1 MIGGRLGGLA
11 AFLLQ
16 LRHNEAKLQAA
27 ARARALEEAERAAEA
42 MRAVVPVEEGA
53 ARESIRAEP
62 TAKGARVV
70 VGGEGTTKDGYD
82 YVRALEYGRPPSK
95 SGPGQRA
102 TRVFTRTFE
111 ETRREG
117 GARMAAGVAEDMKG

>member
-1 MIGGRLGGLA
+1 MIGGRIGGLA

-16 LRHNEAKLQAA
+16 LRRNEAKLREA

-42 MRAVVPVEEGA
+42 MRGVVPVEQGA
-53 ARESIRAEP
+53 ARESIRAVP
-62 TAKGARVV
+62 TEKGARVV

-82 YVRALEYGRPPSK
+82 YVRAIEWGRPPSK

-102 TRVFTRTFE
+102 TRIFTRTFE
-111 ETRREG
+111 ESRREG
-117 GARMAAGVAEDMKG
+117 GARMAAGVADDMKG